1 MSRHISGAVTLAIWK
16 SSVFAMTM
24 LLAPQMAFASL
35 EQDDQ
40 QYTSLPAIRSE
51 AFTGEIAYEFD
62 SVLNQTTATF
72 VAPLGKRDLLHR
84 LFAAPTVHTL
94 VVSYHFT
101 GRVAADLPD
110 SIRVRFESDDYVDST
125 SANRFD
131 VPGGRTLHV
140 AVGESM
146 VQHSLSI
153 SQRIELDTHV
163 GGISENTLAAPD
175 RQRFVRVGQPPLA
188 RVSRRATAWFSICEF
203 LAMIAQPEIHGA
215 VGGLGFSVSHEVV
228 AGLNRFAAEMQPV
241 GAQAIHPL
249 CR

>member
-1 MSRHISGAVTLAIWK
+1 MTFSIWK
-16 SSVFAMTM
+16 SSVFAMTL

-35 EQDDQ
+35 DQDEQ
-40 QYTSLPAIRSE
+40 QYTSLPGIRSE

-84 LFAAPTVHTL
+84 LFAVPTVHTL

-110 SIRVRFESDDYVDST
+110 SIRVRLESDAYVDST
-125 SANRFD
+125 SSHWFD
-131 VPGGRTLHV
+131 VLGERTLDI
-140 AVGESM
+140 AVGEST

-153 SQRIELDTHV
+153 SQRIELDTHA
-163 GGISENTLAAPD
+163 GGISQNTVVAPD
-175 RQRFVRVGQPPLA
+175 RQRFLQVRQTPLA
-188 RVSRRATAWFSICEF
+188 RVRRRATAWFSICEF
-203 LAMIAQPEIHGA
+203 LAMIAQPEIHGT

-241 GAQAIHPL
+241 GAQAIHPA
-249 CR
+249 CG